1 MSVLSL
7 ADAKTY
13 LNISTTASDTELQ
26 GFIDAAE
33 AAIGAR
39 CGPLAA
45 TSRTARID
53 GDGSLSLLL
62 PSCPVASLSTVT
74 PSEGAAVVL
83 TDLHLNPDAGVV
95 TRNDGSSF
103 PARYYDVTYSAGR
116 ASVPL
121 DLLLAVKELVRHL
134 WETQRGAGVRPGS
147 RPDVPGASYMLPY
160 RVLELI
166 AAYELPGFA

>member
-1 MSVLSL
+1 MSTLSL

-13 LNISTTASDTELQ
+13 LNITTSATDTELQ
-26 GFIDAAE
+26 GFIDQAE

-39 CGPLAA
+39 CGALLPASR
-45 TSRTARID
+45 TSRIA
-53 GDGSLSLLL
+53 GDGAMSLLL
-62 PSCPVASLSTVT
+62 PTCPVASLTAIT

-83 TDLHLNPDAGVV
+83 SDLHLNSDAGVV
-95 TRNDGSSF
+95 TRNDGTAFTAS
-103 PARYYDVTYSAGR
+103 YYDVTYAAGR
-116 ASVPL
+116 ASVPA
-121 DLLLAVKELVRHL
+121 DLLLAVKEMVRHL

-166 AAYELPGFA
+166 AAYETPGFA